1 VVLSIR
7 NASRHLLVEGRQVP
21 YDVFLLKLPL
31 LTLLLR
37 TALLIFDLVLQ
48 ILIVPQGMLPVLL
61 SLLVLELFHL
71 LNIELESGD

>member
-7 NASRHLLVEGRQVP
+7 NASRYFLVEGRQVS

-37 TALLIFDLVLQ
+37 AALLIFDLVLQ
-48 ILIVPQGMLPVLL
+48 ILVVPQ
-61 SLLVLELFHL
+61 
-71 LNIELESGD
+71 